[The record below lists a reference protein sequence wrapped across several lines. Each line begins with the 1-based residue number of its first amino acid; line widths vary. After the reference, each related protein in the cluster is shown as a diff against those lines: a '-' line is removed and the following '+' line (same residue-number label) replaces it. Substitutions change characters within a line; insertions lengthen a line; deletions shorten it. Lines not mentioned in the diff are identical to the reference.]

1 MNDINIAVNLPTII
15 FLTITLLVTGVCLF
29 LIGYFI
35 GKQSSTGVSNTMA
48 TTKPTSF
55 FDNNTEQKSKA
66 ITIDNSKFVT
76 DIRTDN
82 LEKKYTQ
89 LGEIKKSEENISDSI
104 NKLKN
109 MKK

>member
-1 MNDINIAVNLPTII
+1 MNNINIILNVPTIV
-15 FLTITLLVTGVCLF
+15 FLSITLLVIGVCLF

-35 GKQSSTGVSNTMA
+35 GKQTNMGVSNTIVSS
-48 TTKPTSF
+48 KPASF
-55 FDNNTEQKSKA
+55 FDNNNEKKPKA

-82 LEKKYTQ
+82 LEKKYVE
-89 LGEIKKSEENISDSI
+89 LGEIKKSEENISESI

-109 MKK
+109 LKK